1 MIDNDVNNEIH
12 QGDNDGKICSADN
25 KAHDNPILHNEPTM
39 KTADFTMSRW
49 TTMHGNFCT
58 VRFNN
63 FLNKTSL

>member
-39 KTADFTMSRW
+39 KTAFCDRVTMVDNAR
-49 TTMHGNFCT
+49 TFLY
-58 VRFNN
+58 RF
-63 FLNKTSL
+63 L